1 MLRNHLLVAWRNLI
15 KRASFSVI
23 NILGLAAGIAVCVLI
38 YLYVHYELTYDLYN
52 EKADRIARLTSV
64 VHTPE
69 SDMKIAACPII
80 LGKVLTQE
88 YPEVEAV
95 ARFGSPAPIVKH
107 NGSVF
112 EEANWYSADSQA
124 FKVFTFKFLEGA
136 PATALAQPQSLVLTR
151 SMALKYFGQHNA
163 MGQLLTVNKTTR
175 LVTGVIAD
183 RPANS
188 DMQIDALYSAD
199 KTSDTTW
206 TDLDGESMSYT
217 FVLFKRPPD
226 LKAFTQKLHGLSTRF
241 AQPEFDKQG
250 ATAYHLWFVPEMLK
264 DVHYSDDKIGDM
276 PKGSRSFNTIFS
288 LLSVFILLIALLNY
302 INLSTAKAAERAKEV
317 GIRKVNGAG
326 RGQLVRQFLFESLL
340 LVSIAWVIA
349 LGLTALGLPL
359 LNKLLDIHLPYRWT
373 GNPGSAVA
381 VFVLTVVLAG
391 TYPALVLSSFKP
403 ARVLKG
409 ALTTSGRSL
418 LLRKVITVAQ
428 FTITAIL
435 ITGAVVVF
443 YQVRFIAH
451 KDLGFDKTQLVNIMV
466 PDTGPNESIPG
477 FIEEL
482 RQHPGIQGVS
492 AGATFRADDIRPMA
506 TTFAEKNGG
515 GKEEFVCDYFFI
527 DTAFFSVTHV
537 RLVQGRNFQAAMHTD
552 SAESFIVNRAFVRK
566 MGWKNPIGKNLEGFN
581 HKGTVVGVVGDFYYR
596 SLHNAL
602 QPLAVV
608 LNVTPPSNILVKTT
622 AAQLP
627 AIKSIWKSHFPDI
640 PLDFGFLDEQ
650 YAAQYK
656 KDNQTMAMFNI
667 FTLLAIGISCLGLY
681 GLVSLVLAQRTK
693 EIGIRKVLGAPV
705 AGLVV
710 LLTRGF
716 LSLVAL
722 SSLIAIP
729 IAAYALHRWLE
740 AYPYHIPLAWWM
752 FAAPLIATCAIAF
765 MATCY
770 RVVRAAGA
778 NPVKSL
784 RAD

>member
-69 SDMKIAACPII
+69 SDMKIAACPSV
-80 LGKVLTQE
+80 LGKVLTKE

-95 ARFGSPAPIVKH
+95 ARFGSPESIVKH

-112 EEANWYSADSQA
+112 KEADWYKTDSMA
-124 FKVFTFKFLEGA
+124 FKVFTFKFLEGSST
-136 PATALAQPQSLVLTR
+136 TALAHPNSLVLTR
-151 SMALKYFGQHNA
+151 TMAAKYFGNSDA
-163 MGQLLTVNKTTR
+163 LGQLLTVDKTTR
-175 LVTGVIAD
+175 IVTGVIEN

-188 DMQIDALYSAD
+188 AMQIDALLSAD
-199 KTSDTTW
+199 NIADTAW
-206 TDLDGESMSYT
+206 TDLDDETMSYT
-217 FVLFKRPPD
+217 FALFKRSPD
-226 LKAFTQKLHGLSTRF
+226 LKTFTHKLHDLSTRYV
-241 AQPEFDKQG
+241 QPEFDKQG

-264 DVHYSDDKIGDM
+264 DVHYSDDKIGDT
-276 PKGSRSFNTIFS
+276 PKGNRSFNTVFS
-288 LLSVFILLIALLNY
+288 LFAVFILLIALLNY
-302 INLSTAKAAERAKEV
+302 INLSTAKATERAKEV

-326 RGQLVRQFLFESLL
+326 RGQLVRQFLLESLL
-340 LVSIAWVIA
+340 LVSVAWVIA
-349 LGLTALGLPL
+349 LGLAALGLPL
-359 LNKLLDIHLPYRWT
+359 LNKLLDIHLPFRWT
-373 GNPGSAVA
+373 GNPWFAVA
-381 VFVLTVVLAG
+381 VFALTVVLAG
-391 TYPALVLSSFKP
+391 MYPALVLSSFKP

-409 ALTTSGRSL
+409 ALTTGGRGL
-418 LLRKVITVAQ
+418 MLRKIITVAQ

-435 ITGAVVVF
+435 ITGAIVIF
-443 YQVRFIAH
+443 YQVRFLAH
-451 KDLGFDKTQLVNIMV
+451 KDLGFDKTQMINILV
-466 PDTGPNESIPG
+466 PDAAPDEPINA
-477 FIEEL
+477 FLQAL
-482 RQHPGIQGVS
+482 RQQPGIQGVS
-492 AGATFRADDIRPMA
+492 AGATFRSDDIRPMA

-515 GKEEFVCDYFFI
+515 GKEEFMCDYFFI
-527 DTAFFSVTHV
+527 DTAFLSVTHV
-537 RLVQGRNFQAAMHTD
+537 RLINGRNFQAAMRTD

-566 MGWKNPIGKNLEGFN
+566 MGWKNPIGKQVEGFN

-602 QPLAVV
+602 QPLAITM
-608 LNVTPPSNILVKTT
+608 NVTPPSNILVKTT

-627 AIKSIWKSHFPDI
+627 SIKSIWKTFYPDFPI
-640 PLDFGFLDEQ
+640 NYGFLDEQ

-656 KDNQTMAMFNI
+656 KDNQTMALFNT

-693 EIGIRKVLGAPV
+693 EIGIRKVLGAPM

-729 IAAYALHRWLE
+729 IAAYGLHRWLQ
-740 AYPYHIPLAWWM
+740 AYPYHIPLTWWM
-752 FAAPLIATCAIAF
+752 FAAPLVATCSIAF
-765 MATCY
+765 LATGY

>member
-69 SDMKIAACPII
+69 SDMKIAACPMI
-80 LGKVLTQE
+80 LGKVLTRD

-95 ARFGSPAPIVKH
+95 ARFGSPESIVKH

-112 EEANWYSADSQA
+112 EESDWYSTDSAA
-124 FKVFTFKFLEGA
+124 FSVFTFKFLEGSS
-136 PATALAQPQSLVLTR
+136 ATALAQPKSLVLTH
-151 SMALKYFGQHNA
+151 SMAVKYFGTNNA
-163 MGQLLTVNKTTR
+163 LGQLLTVNKTPR
-175 LVTGVIAD
+175 IVTGIIED

-188 DMQIDALYSAD
+188 DLRIGALLSDD
-199 KTSDTTW
+199 KPADTTW
-206 TDLDGESMSYT
+206 TDLDDESMSYT

-226 LKAFTQKLHGLSTRF
+226 LKTFTHKLHDLSTRDV
-241 AQPEFDKQG
+241 QPEFDKQG
-250 ATAYHLWFVPEMLK
+250 ATAYHLWFAPEMLR
-264 DVHYSDDKIGDM
+264 DVHYSEDKMGDT
-276 PKGSRSFNTIFS
+276 PKGNRSFNTVFS
-288 LLSVFILLIALLNY
+288 LLAVFIFLIALLNY

-317 GIRKVNGAG
+317 GIRKANGAG

-349 LGLTALGLPL
+349 LGVAALGLPL
-359 LNKLLDIHLPYRWT
+359 LNKLLDIHLPFRWT
-373 GNPGSAVA
+373 GNPWFAAA

-409 ALTTSGRSL
+409 DLTTAGRRL
-418 LLRKVITVAQ
+418 LLRKIITVAQ
-428 FTITAIL
+428 FTITALL
-435 ITGAVVVF
+435 ITGAMVIF
-443 YQVRFIAH
+443 YQVRFLAH
-451 KDLGFDKTQLVNIMV
+451 KDLGFDKTEMVNLLM
-466 PDTGPNESIPG
+466 PDTAPNEPITG
-477 FIEEL
+477 FLQAL
-482 RQHPGIQGVS
+482 RQHPGIQGVT

-527 DTAFFSVTHV
+527 DTAFLSVTHV
-537 RLVQGRNFQAAMHTD
+537 PLVQGRNFQAAMHTD

-566 MGWKNPIGKNLEGFN
+566 MGWKSPIGKHVEGFN

-602 QPLAVV
+602 QPLAITM
-608 LNVTPPSNILVKTT
+608 NVTPPSNILVKTT
-622 AAQLP
+622 AAQLSS
-627 AIKSIWKSHFPDI
+627 IKSIWKTFYPDFPI
-640 PLDFGFLDEQ
+640 NYGFLDEQ

-656 KDNQTMAMFNI
+656 KDNQTMALFNI

-693 EIGIRKVLGAPV
+693 EIGIRKVLGAPL

-729 IAAYALHRWLE
+729 IAAYGLHRWLQ
-740 AYPYHIPLAWWM
+740 AYPYHIPLTWWM
-752 FAAPLIATCAIAF
+752 FAAPMVATTTIALT
-765 MATCY
+765 ATGY
-770 RVVRAAGA
+770 RVVRAASA